1 MIRPA
6 RESDIQQIKFLAQTC
21 FAPFV
26 SRMGRKIKMREFDY
40 GKDVRDGKVTVYMV
54 DNSVRGFI
62 TTRRDGMDLHI
73 ENMAVTAKFRRQGV
87 GRALLDHAD
96 QQGIRNKCLRL
107 ILHSSVIAFENIAYY
122 RGRGFTEIDRRFAEG
137 QEMVLFERYL
147 R

>member
-21 FAPFV
+21 FAPYV
-26 SRMGRKIKMREFDY
+26 TRLGKKIKPPVFDFSA
-40 GKDVRDGKVTVYMV
+40 DVIAGKVFVYMV

-62 TTRRDGMDLHI
+62 TCRRDGMDMHV
-73 ENMAVTAKFRRQGV
+73 ENMAVTNKYRRQGI

-96 QQGIRNKCLRL
+96 QQGIRHKCLRL
-107 ILHSSVIAFENIAYY
+107 ILYSTVVAFENIAYY
-122 RGRGFTEIDRRFAEG
+122 RGRGFQEIDRRYADG

>member
-21 FAPFV
+21 FAPYV
-26 SRMGRKIKMREFDY
+26 SRLGKNIKVPEPDH
-40 GKDVRDGKVTVYMV
+40 GQNVRDGKVAVYMV

-62 TTRRDGMDLHI
+62 TTHIDGMDIHI

-87 GRALLDHAD
+87 GRALLDYAD
-96 QQGIRNKCLRL
+96 QQGIRRKCLRL
-107 ILHSSVIAFENIAYY
+107 VLYTSVISFENIAYY
-122 RGRGFTEIDRRFAEG
+122 RGRGFTEIDRRSNDEH
-137 QEMVLFERYL
+137 EMVLFERYL

>member
-21 FAPFV
+21 FAPYV
-26 SRMGRKIKMREFDY
+26 SRMGRKIKVPEFDH
-40 GKDVRDGKVTVYMV
+40 GKDVRDGKVAVYMV

-62 TTRRDGMDLHI
+62 TTHIDGMDLHI

-87 GRALLDHAD
+87 GRAMLDYAD
-96 QQGIRNKCLRL
+96 QQGIRSRCLRL
-107 ILHSSVIAFENIAYY
+107 ILYTTVIAFENIAYY
-122 RGRGFTEIDRRFAEG
+122 RGRGFTEVDRRFAEG